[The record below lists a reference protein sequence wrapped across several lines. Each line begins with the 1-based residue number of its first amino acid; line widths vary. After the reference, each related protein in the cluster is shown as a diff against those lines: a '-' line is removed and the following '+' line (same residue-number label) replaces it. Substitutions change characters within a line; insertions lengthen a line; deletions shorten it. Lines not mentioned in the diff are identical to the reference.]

1 MRLLQTE
8 ITPLINDFMHVDLR
22 SQSFLVSPFHAQPS
36 FHAHPELE
44 LVFILEGY
52 GKRIIGNKVENF
64 EAGDMVF
71 IGSYVPHVWLSD
83 PAFYEKESKLQSKVL
98 VTYFNPKV
106 FNQIFES
113 MKEFEPI
120 RELIGHASKGI
131 KIQGETRNLIADKLL
146 ELATKSG
153 FEKVD
158 GLLQIM
164 HLISISNDK
173 SYIVNDEAPTLSH
186 SQTDRLIEV
195 IKYIKENLHNP
206 ISLKQVANIACM
218 KEQSF
223 CRYFKGRTQ
232 KSFSQYVEHMR
243 MELARKLL
251 IDFERSITDVAYSC
265 GYNSSSHFCKIFK
278 QHNGLSPYQYKSNIK
293 NGFKPIEQE

>member
-1 MRLLQTE
+1 
-8 ITPLINDFMHVDLR
+8 
-22 SQSFLVSPFHAQPS
+22 
-36 FHAHPELE
+36 
-44 LVFILEGY
+44 
-52 GKRIIGNKVENF
+52 
-64 EAGDMVF
+64 
-71 IGSYVPHVWLSD
+71 
-83 PAFYEKESKLQSKVL
+83 
-98 VTYFNPKV
+98 
-106 FNQIFES
+106 
-113 MKEFEPI
+113 
-120 RELIGHASKGI
+120 
-131 KIQGETRNLIADKLL
+131 
-146 ELATKSG
+146 
-153 FEKVD
+153 
-158 GLLQIM
+158 M